1 MKTIILGFSLV
12 LGLGFGCSNKKPE
25 STVPTNKQQEMPKD
39 DSAKKPE
46 SKSDAPDTKPAGA
59 SGDPCGG

>member
-1 MKTIILGFSLV
+1 MKIILALALIS
-12 LGLGFGCSNKKPE
+12 GLGCGSKKPE

-46 SKSDAPDTKPAGA
+46 TKSDAPDPKAPASA
-59 SGDPCGG
+59 DPCGG

>member
-1 MKTIILGFSLV
+1 MKIILGFALV
-12 LGLGFGCSNKKPE
+12 MALGCGSKKPE

-46 SKSDAPDTKPAGA
+46 TKSDAPDGKTPPASA
-59 SGDPCGG
+59 DPCGG

>member
-1 MKTIILGFSLV
+1 MKIILGFALV
-12 LGLGFGCSNKKPE
+12 VGLGFGCSNKKPE

-46 SKSDAPDTKPAGA
+46 TKSDAPDTKPGGA
-59 SGDPCGG
+59 SADPCGG